1 MFPAPFDCWMY
12 TVLLLKF
19 FLNLIIRL
27 FLRMK
32 TLFSLVK
39 FLVGP
44 SNADQFILLTEG
56 EPKCLSESLYLQ

>member
-56 EPKCLSESLYLQ
+56 EPKCLLESLYQQ

>member
-39 FLVGP
+39 FLVVP

-56 EPKCLSESLYLQ
+56 EPKCLLESLYQQ

>member
-1 MFPAPFDCWMY
+1 M
-12 TVLLLKF
+12 LLLKF